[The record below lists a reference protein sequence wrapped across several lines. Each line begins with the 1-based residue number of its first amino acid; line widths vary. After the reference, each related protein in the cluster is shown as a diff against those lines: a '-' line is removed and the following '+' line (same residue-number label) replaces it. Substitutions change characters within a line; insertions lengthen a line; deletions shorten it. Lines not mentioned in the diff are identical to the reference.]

1 MRLFYFAQSSAGVT
15 HSVDVSNRKT
25 DKSPELERGGNV
37 VPDLKQRVFV
47 VDDERVISSTLE
59 LMLISRG
66 FDARSFTDPLAAL
79 KVAQSQSPDLLITD
93 LLMPKMTGIELAVQI
108 RRDCPHCKVM
118 LFSGQVSIINL
129 LAQAQADGHDFV
141 LVDKP
146 THPAI
151 IVERI
156 HELLQDTGGV
166 T

>member
-37 VPDLKQRVFV
+37 VPDLEQRVFV
-47 VDDERVISSTLE
+47 VDDERVISSALE

-66 FDARSFTDPLAAL
+66 FDARCFTDPLAAL

-93 LLMPKMTGIELAVQI
+93 VLMPKMTDIELAVQI

-118 LFSGQVSIINL
+118 LSPGKSPSL
-129 LAQAQADGHDFV
+129 MLAQAQADGHDFV